1 MSDLKRLYEFWEE
14 KPLTEKPMLAGRHDQ
29 KETLQIVRA
38 MCKSMNIPVPK
49 IKFVKALPKVQEHS
63 MYAHYDFDRN
73 IMYINE
79 SMNKNFDEFLKTLLH
94 ELYHAKDAKKY
105 GKKFQKEYEKEIA
118 MFQALNPDKADEW
131 YKHNSFEINAEK
143 FAQKN
148 WKKWK
153 KAYGKI
159 QMRKHLDNDGF

>member
-1 MSDLKRLYEFWEE
+1 MTKLKKIYEFWEK
-14 KPLTEKPMLAGRHDQ
+14 KPLTEKPRLAGRHDQ

-38 MCKSMNIPVPK
+38 MCKDMGIPVPK
-49 IKFVKALPKVQEHS
+49 IKFVKSLPKVENHS

-73 IMYINE
+73 ILIINE
-79 SMNKNFDEFLKTLLH
+79 AMNKDADEFLKTLLH

-105 GKKFQKEYEKEIA
+105 GSKFQKEYEKEIA
-118 MFQALNPDKADEW
+118 YFQALNPDKADEW
-131 YKHNSFEINAEK
+131 YNNNSFEINAEK

-148 WKKWK
+148 WKKWTK
-153 KAYGKI
+153 VYDKI

>member
-1 MSDLKRLYEFWEE
+1 MSLKKLYEFWEE

-38 MCKSMNIPVPK
+38 MSKSMGIAVPK
-49 IKFVKALPKVQEHS
+49 IKFVKSLPKVEEHS

-105 GKKFQKEYEKEIA
+105 GSKFQKEYEKEIA
-118 MFQALNPDKADEW
+118 YFQALNPDKADEW

>member
-1 MSDLKRLYEFWEE
+1 
-14 KPLTEKPMLAGRHDQ
+14 
-29 KETLQIVRA
+29 
-38 MCKSMNIPVPK
+38 
-49 IKFVKALPKVQEHS
+49 
-63 MYAHYDFDRN
+63 
-73 IMYINE
+73 
-79 SMNKNFDEFLKTLLH
+79 
-94 ELYHAKDAKKY
+94 
-105 GKKFQKEYEKEIA
+105 

>member
-1 MSDLKRLYEFWEE
+1 MTKLKRLYEFWEE
-14 KPLTEKPMLAGRHDQ
+14 KPLTEKPRLAGRHDQ

-38 MCKSMNIPVPK
+38 MCKDMGIPVPK
-49 IKFVKALPKVQEHS
+49 IKFVNSLPKVENHS

-73 IMYINE
+73 ILIINE
-79 SMNKNFDEFLKTLLH
+79 SMNKDADEFLKTLLH
-94 ELYHAKDAKKY
+94 ELYHAKDRKKY
-105 GKKFQKEYEKEIA
+105 GSKFQKEYEKEIA

-131 YKHNSFEINAEK
+131 YDNNSFEINAEK

-148 WKKWK
+148 YRKWQK
-153 KAYGKI
+153 VYDKV